1 MPILAYCRRRTEPA
15 ALAMR
20 GFSLL
25 ELLVVLVLLG
35 LAAGL
40 IAPSLSRTADRV
52 QAAGDRDDVLRRIQG
67 LPAMAR
73 QAGRPFRWEAGSLV
87 ERPGIVWP
95 SGWRVVALTPL
106 ELAANGWC
114 EGGQLQAQGA
124 GLSMRLEALAPDCR
138 VVELTDAP

>member
-1 MPILAYCRRRTEPA
+1 
-15 ALAMR
+15 MR

-25 ELLVVLVLLG
+25 EMLVVLVLLG

-52 QAAGDRDDVLRRIQG
+52 QAA
-67 LPAMAR
+67 MAS

-87 ERPGIVWP
+87 ERPGLVWP
-95 SGWRVVALTPL
+95 AGWRVVALTPL

-114 EGGQLQAQGA
+114 EGAQLQAQGA